1 MVIDHIVQEIRH
13 GALAAGLFV
22 AIAIPAIDAQG
33 TATITGTVTTKAAAG
48 RPLHVTIDQCG
59 CGNELPDEDIVC
71 DSQGR
76 LANAE
81 ITTSSRDLILHTTNA
96 QIEGGKPL
104 FNVAVPVP
112 GLNINK
118 PVNGAGL
125 VRLSCN
131 THPRMRGWMI
141 VTDDLAALTG
151 TDGSF
156 RLTDVPAGTYELR
169 VWHELLKSAPQRSL
183 LQRDK
188 P

>member
-1 MVIDHIVQEIRH
+1 MVIDRIVQEIRH
-13 GALAAGLFV
+13 GALAAGLFL

-33 TATITGTVTTKAAAG
+33 TATITGTVTTKAAAA
-48 RPLHVTIDQCG
+48 RTVHVTIDPRV
-59 CGNELPDEDIVC
+59 CGNELPDEGIVS

-76 LANAE
+76 LANAV
-81 ITTSSRDLILHTTNA
+81 ITTPSRDPILHTTNA

-125 VRLSCN
+125 VHLSCN
-131 THPRMRGWMI
+131 THRWMRGWMI

-151 TDGSF
+151 TDGSI
-156 RLTDVPAGTYELR
+156 RLTDVPVGRTSCASGTNC
-169 VWHELLKSAPQRSL
+169 
-183 LQRDK
+183 
-188 P
+188 